1 MLNSSITN
9 KCFICNMQLLLS
21 MEMFYRSFLF
31 VAFRFA
37 MIFGDRLAC
46 TGSNLDPRMNFVL
59 EWQGVPYA
67 QMCFRN

>member
-1 MLNSSITN
+1 
-9 KCFICNMQLLLS
+9 MQLLLS

-59 EWQGVPYA
+59 E
-67 QMCFRN
+67 